1 MFENNNHL
9 LEFCNLNGFRNTNK
23 TIGTRLNTNKGQKK
37 WTLLDVI
44 LCQNLKS
51 LIDLTVI
58 PYPRSDHALVIGMFN
73 FKKYFPKKDQISSR
87 CLNPKKIE
95 AIREKFSNILPDFT
109 LVHPDP
115 NKQWSLVKDIINST
129 INSVAPLKKM
139 NIKHEKQ
146 LPFYDKELI
155 YLSRTKDKTYYNMI
169 NSDSSDLELHKE
181 KIYVANEAKN
191 KYTAAFKEKKAN
203 YIKSFIDSVSVSTKR
218 LWTKMDSLINPNR
231 KTKIISNNILKGQ
244 SNNTD
249 KDAANIFVNFFS
261 SITNIFSFLHVNI
274 CLAYVNIFLR
284 DNFKQKIPTV
294 PFGLEPITIKE
305 VEKAFKSLSANSSKG
320 AVGIDTIIFKE
331 CATELAPVFTNL
343 FNSCLEKSSIPDE
356 WKIAHLTP
364 VTKARV
370 VNQM

>member
-1 MFENNNHL
+1 MIINS
-9 LEFCNLNGFRNTNK
+9 
-23 TIGTRLNTNKGQKK
+23 TI
-37 WTLLDVI
+37 
-44 LCQNLKS
+44 
-51 LIDLTVI
+51 
-58 PYPRSDHALVIGMFN
+58 
-73 FKKYFPKKDQISSR
+73 
-87 CLNPKKIE
+87 
-95 AIREKFSNILPDFT
+95 
-109 LVHPDP
+109 
-115 NKQWSLVKDIINST
+115 KDIINST

-181 KIYVANEAKN
+181 KNYVANEAKN
-191 KYTAAFKEKKAN
+191 KYTAVFKEKKAN

-284 DNFKQKIPTV
+284 DNFKQKNSTV

-364 VTKARV
+364 CYKGKGSKSD
-370 VNQM
+370 VNNYRPISVLSPISKVFESLIAVRITNYFENNNLL